1 MAADHPVVDPDRCS
15 CNRME
20 PVEPCRM
27 ILPSPGYDREDRKS
41 KPLYPCNLSP
51 RNSNLT
57 S

>member
-27 ILPSPGYDREDRKS
+27 ILPSPGYDREDRKVNRCI
-41 KPLYPCNLSP
+41 PAILALEIVI
-51 RNSNLT
+51 
-57 S
+57 